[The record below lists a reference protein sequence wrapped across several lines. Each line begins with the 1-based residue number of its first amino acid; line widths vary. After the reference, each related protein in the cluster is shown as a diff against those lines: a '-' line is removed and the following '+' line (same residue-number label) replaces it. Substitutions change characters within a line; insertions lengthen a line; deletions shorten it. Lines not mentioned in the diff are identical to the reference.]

1 MRSIE
6 KPEDLDYVSAQGQAV
21 LYFYVDWSVY
31 AVRGRQ
37 ILEVVEKQLP
47 ERPDL
52 WPQFWL
58 ADVSDMNSPVAFIGE
73 WLKKQEREDMK
84 MYNMIACGSGSVAWL
99 REGEVIDFEIS
110 VSRAGSDQLVER
122 TKRLFHNHAT

>member
-6 KPEDLDYVSAQGQAV
+6 KPEDLDYVSAQGQAII
-21 LYFYVDWSVY
+21 YFYVDWSVY

-47 ERPDL
+47 EELDL
-52 WPQFWL
+52 QPQFWL
-58 ADVSDMNSPVAFIGE
+58 ADVSDVNSPAAFMGD

-84 MYNMIACGSGSVAWL
+84 MYNLIACGSGCVVWL

-110 VSRAGSDQLVER
+110 ASRTGSNQLVER

>member
-1 MRSIE
+1 LRGPKTWITFRPKAKQFFIFTSTGQFTQFVVDRFLKSSKNIFRKGPICGRS
-6 KPEDLDYVSAQGQAV
+6 
-21 LYFYVDWSVY
+21 
-31 AVRGRQ
+31 
-37 ILEVVEKQLP
+37 
-47 ERPDL
+47 
-52 WPQFWL
+52 FWL
-58 ADVSDMNSPVAFIGE
+58 ADVSDMNSPAAFISE